1 MLQDLAGTWSSL
13 TPGRL
18 GQTLPKWIAAVAA
31 VLDRYGDAAG
41 ALGLDYFEAERD
53 AAGVRGRFVAP
64 EIRTPDQAQVESSL
78 RWATKGLWDE
88 HVLERDPEF
97 DRMWQQILDEKAAA
111 DLASLDEQDLAD
123 IGDDLLDEPPEPA
136 EHRLSPAADQLA
148 KTRTKV
154 DGIATRLVT
163 DVGRGA
169 VLDSVAEDRQ
179 ATGWVRIA
187 AANACAFC
195 RMLAQRGPV
204 YAEDTAQFQA
214 HDHCKCVAAPIFEGE
229 AWEPDE
235 RVRQWRSQYERA
247 SRMKGDTL
255 ANLRRIV
262 AQET

>member
-1 MLQDLAGTWSSL
+1 M
-13 TPGRL
+13 
-18 GQTLPKWIAAVAA
+18 
-31 VLDRYGDAAG
+31 
-41 ALGLDYFEAERD
+41 EA
-53 AAGVRGRFVAP
+53 
-64 EIRTPDQAQVESSL
+64 SL
-78 RWATKGLWDE
+78 RWATKGLWD
-88 HVLERDPEF
+88 HDVLERDPEF
-97 DRMWQQILDEKAAA
+97 DRMWQQILDEEAAA
-111 DLASLDEQDLAD
+111 DLASLDEEDLAD
-123 IGDDLLDEPPEPA
+123 IGDDLLDQPTEPV
-136 EHRLSPAADQLA
+136 EHGLSPAADRLA

-169 VLDSVAEDRQ
+169 VLGAVAEDQQ

-204 YAEDTAQFQA
+204 YTEGTAGFQA

-235 RVRQWRSQYERA
+235 RVQRWRSQYQQA
-247 SRMKGDTL
+247 SRMKGNTL

-262 AQET
+262 AQEP